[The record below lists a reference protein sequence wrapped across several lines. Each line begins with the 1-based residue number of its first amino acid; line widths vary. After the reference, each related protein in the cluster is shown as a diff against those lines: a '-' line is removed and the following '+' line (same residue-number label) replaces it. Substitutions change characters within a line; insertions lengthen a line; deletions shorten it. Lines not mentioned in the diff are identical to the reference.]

1 METNEDGLPSF
12 VIIVLLVMGAF
23 GVMGGGLVAP
33 GLPIIG
39 EAFDAPEAQFG
50 WILSIY
56 TLSAALSLPFIGYF
70 IDSIGRR
77 KVGITCLLVD
87 GITGLA
93 IIFAPSFSVLLLL
106 RFIQGIG
113 IAGLVPVAM
122 TVIGDL
128 FEGEKRLQ
136 IMGYLTGTISLGAV
150 FIPTLGGALASIDW
164 RYVFA
169 VYGLSLGLAL
179 FFFLNLP
186 ETSPNKD
193 PEGGE
198 HSSPL
203 EYASSLFSV
212 LKIKKI
218 RDMMIHSLILYFLL
232 YALVTFL
239 PIFLVGI
246 HGFDAI
252 FTGLALSIQAVF
264 SAFLASRAG
273 FVARFMGWRKR
284 ASLGFILMA
293 LALILLPVWPIKSYT
308 ISFSFIIYG
317 IGMGFTSPTI
327 YDRVTRISPERLTGS
342 VISIFNTMKY
352 VGMTLSPFLLGLALL
367 FTGLNTIFIGVGILS
382 GTWAVLTLLPE
393 FSKQV

>member
-1 METNEDGLPSF
+1 MKILETKKDGLSGF
-12 VIIVLLVMGAF
+12 VIAVLLIMGAF

-33 GLPIIG
+33 GLPTIG
-39 EAFDAPEAQFG
+39 EAFDAPKAQYG

-56 TLSAALSLPFIGYF
+56 TLSAAISLPFIGYF

-77 KVGITCLLVD
+77 KVAITCLLID
-87 GITGLA
+87 GGAGLA
-93 IIFAPSFSVLLLL
+93 IIFAPSFSVLLIF

-122 TVIGDL
+122 TVIGDI
-128 FEGEKRLQ
+128 FEGERRLQ

-150 FIPTLGGALASIDW
+150 VIPTLGGALASIDW
-164 RYVFA
+164 RLVFA
-169 VYGLSLGLAL
+169 VYGFSLGLAL

-193 PEGGE
+193 SEGEE

-218 RDMMIHSLILYFLL
+218 RNMMVHSLILYFLL

-246 HGFDAI
+246 HGFDEI
-252 FTGLALSIQAVF
+252 FTGLALSLQAVF
-264 SAFLASRAG
+264 SAFLASRAK
-273 FVARFMGWRKR
+273 FVARYIRWRGR
-284 ASLGFILMA
+284 ASLGFGLMA
-293 LALILLPVWPIKSYT
+293 IAFVLLPVWPVKSYT

-317 IGMGFTSPTI
+317 VGMGFTSPTI
-327 YDRVTRISPERLTGS
+327 YDRITRISPERLTGS

-382 GTWAVLTLLPE
+382 GVWSLWTILPGYR
-393 FSKQV
+393 